1 MVSETLVKEGDDLG
15 LQSKGVNQEVEFVA
29 LPIAMDSSVAIDPG
43 LEAAD
48 LEVMKDDQIL
58 DNNRDDADFA
68 IMSPTSSVVIS

>member
-29 LPIAMDSSVAIDPG
+29 LPIAMDSSVAIVPG